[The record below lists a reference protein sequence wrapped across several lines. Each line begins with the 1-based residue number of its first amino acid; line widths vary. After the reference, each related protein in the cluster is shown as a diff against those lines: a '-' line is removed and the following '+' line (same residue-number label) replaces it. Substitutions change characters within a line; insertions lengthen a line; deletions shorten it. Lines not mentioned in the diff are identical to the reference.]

1 MNNHQKLYQLYHQLN
16 KAQQNL
22 FNLMYGSIDTI
33 KEEKIDWA
41 IKQCERTLEKRVE
54 KRDQKIDQII
64 STPIISQL
72 PNIKVN
78 GQPRE
83 QEYTKD
89 GKIPEPGDLF
99 YYQSQYSTEP
109 LEGQVQRVHNGSI
122 VSANGVPYDFKQIT
136 IKSKSELREEK
147 LNEIL
152 TKNSN

>member
-1 MNNHQKLYQLYHQLN
+1 MNDHQKLYQLYHQLN

-54 KRDQKIDQII
+54 KRDQKIEQII

-72 PNIKVN
+72 PNITINK
-78 GQPRE
+78 QPRE
-83 QEYTKD
+83 QEYTQD

-99 YYQSQYSTEP
+99 YYQSQYSDEP

-122 VSANGVPYDFKQIT
+122 VSTNGVPYSFKQIT
-136 IKSKSELREEK
+136 IKSKSEFREEK
-147 LNEIL
+147 LNEL
-152 TKNSN
+152 LNGKDK

>member
-1 MNNHQKLYQLYHQLN
+1 MTKSEKLYQLYHQLN
-16 KAQQNL
+16 KAQQSL
-22 FNLMYGSIDTI
+22 FNMMYGSIDTI

-83 QEYTKD
+83 QEYTQD

-99 YYQSQYSTEP
+99 YYHSQYSDKP
-109 LEGQVQRVHNGSI
+109 LEGQVKIVHNGSI
-122 VSANGVPYDFKQIT
+122 VSINGVPYDFKQIT
-136 IKSKSELREEK
+136 IKSKSELREEQINK
-147 LNEIL
+147 LFNDED
-152 TKNSN
+152 

>member
-1 MNNHQKLYQLYHQLN
+1 MNKSEKLYQLYHQLN

-41 IKQCERTLEKRVE
+41 IKQCERTVKKNVE
-54 KRDQKIDQII
+54 KRDQKIEQII

-99 YYQSQYSTEP
+99 YYHSQYSDKP
-109 LEGQVQRVHNGSI
+109 LEGQVKRVHNGSI
-122 VSANGVPYDFKQIT
+122 VSINGVPYDFKQIT

-152 TKNSN
+152 NGKNK

>member
-41 IKQCERTLEKRVE
+41 IKQCERTVEKNVE
-54 KRDQKIDQII
+54 KRDQKIEKII

-72 PNIKVN
+72 PNITISKE
-78 GQPRE
+78 PRE
-83 QEYTKD
+83 QEYTQD

-99 YYQSQYSTEP
+99 YYQSQYSDKP

-122 VSANGVPYDFKQIT
+122 VSINGVPYDFKQIT

-147 LNEIL
+147 INKLFNDED
-152 TKNSN
+152 

>member
-64 STPIISQL
+64 LPPLLSQL
-72 PNIKVN
+72 PNVTINK
-78 GQPRE
+78 QPIE
-83 QEYTKD
+83 QEYTQD
-89 GKIPEPGDLF
+89 GKIPVPGDLF

-109 LEGQVQRVHNGSI
+109 REGQVKSVYHNSI
-122 VSANGVPYDFKQIT
+122 VSINGVSYSFKEIT

-152 TKNSN
+152 NGKNK

>member
-1 MNNHQKLYQLYHQLN
+1 MNKSEKLYQLYHQLN
-16 KAQQNL
+16 KTQQNL

-41 IKQCERTLEKRVE
+41 IKQCERTVQKNVE
-54 KRDQKIDQII
+54 KRDQKIEQII

-89 GKIPEPGDLF
+89 GKIPEPGDTF
-99 YYQSQYSTEP
+99 YYHSQYSDEP
-109 LEGQVQRVHNGSI
+109 VKGQVQRVHNGSI
-122 VSANGVPYDFKQIT
+122 VSANNVPYDFKQIT
-136 IKSKSELREEK
+136 IKSKSELREEQINK
-147 LNEIL
+147 LFNDED
-152 TKNSN
+152 

>member
-1 MNNHQKLYQLYHQLN
+1 MNKSEKLYQLYHQLN

-33 KEEKIDWA
+33 KEEKIDWV
-41 IKQCERTLEKRVE
+41 IKQCERTVKKNVE
-54 KRDQKIDQII
+54 KRDQKIEQII

-99 YYQSQYSTEP
+99 YYQSQYSDQP

-122 VSANGVPYDFKQIT
+122 FSANGVPYDFKQIT
-136 IKSKSELREEK
+136 IKSKAEFREEK

-152 TKNSN
+152 NGKNN

>member
-1 MNNHQKLYQLYHQLN
+1 MNKSEKLYQLYHQLN

-64 STPIISQL
+64 LPPLLSQL
-72 PNIKVN
+72 PKVTIN
-78 GQPRE
+78 KQPRE
-83 QEYTKD
+83 QEYTQD
-89 GKIPEPGDLF
+89 GKIPEPGDTF
-99 YYQSQYSTEP
+99 YYHSQYSDEP

-122 VSANGVPYDFKQIT
+122 VSANNVPYDFKQIT
-136 IKSKSELREEK
+136 IKSKAEFREEK

-152 TKNSN
+152 NGKNK

>member
-1 MNNHQKLYQLYHQLN
+1 MDKNHKLYQLYHQLN

-22 FNLMYGSIDTI
+22 FNMMYGSIDTI

-64 STPIISQL
+64 TPIISQL
-72 PNIKVN
+72 PNIKVSSK
-78 GQPRE
+78 PRE
-83 QEYTKD
+83 QQYTID
-89 GKIPEPGDLF
+89 GKIPVPGDTF
-99 YYQSQYSTEP
+99 YYQSQYSDTP

-122 VSANGVPYDFKQIT
+122 VSTNGVPYDFRVIT
-136 IKSKSELREEK
+136 IRSKSEFREEK

-152 TKNSN
+152 GKISE